1 MHLLQSFLTVGC
13 QGMLRFGVGKMA
25 ELTLEPR
32 IAAIVA
38 RNKISAEDT
47 LFLRSHVYQ
56 DGLASRYEAE
66 NLFAMKSACAER
78 APEWSAFFIEA
89 VCDYI
94 VHQEKP
100 SGYISGDNA
109 TWLMAMI
116 TRDGKIDSDTEIEL
130 LVRVLEASREAPA
143 QLGTFALKQVELAVV
158 TGNGPLAKGRTL
170 KQGEITRDETDLVRR
185 ILYAIGGDGNIAV
198 TRGEAEML
206 FEINDKSVDALTD
219 PTWNE
224 LFVKAIA
231 NHLMAVSG
239 YNVGSREDAL
249 RHDAFLDGVSA
260 GMGGF
265 LSRMLTGSFS
275 ERFKSWSKDN
285 DVEDRFA
292 QANAERA
299 AQSDEAELIAQSEA
313 LWLAGRIGRDGLLHE
328 NERALVDFLRKESP
342 NIHPDLMRAINK
354 AA

>member
-1 MHLLQSFLTVGC
+1 MVLSNRGYQGILQY
-13 QGMLRFGVGKMA
+13 GVGNMA

-38 RNKISAEDT
+38 RNKITAEDT

-56 DGLASRYEAE
+56 DGLASRFEAE
-66 NLFAMKSACAER
+66 NLFALDSACVDR
-78 APEWSAFFIEA
+78 APEWSAFFMEA

-100 SGYISGDNA
+100 SGYISSDNA

-116 TRDGKIDSDTEIEL
+116 SRDGKIDSESELEL
-130 LVRVLEASREAPA
+130 LVRVLEESREAPS

-158 TGNGPLAKGRTL
+158 TGDGPLAKGRTL
-170 KQGEITRDETDLVRR
+170 KPGEITRYETDLVRR
-185 ILYAIGGDGNIAV
+185 VLYAIGGDGNIAV
-198 TRGEAEML
+198 TRAEAEML
-206 FEINDKSVDALTD
+206 FAINDKSVDALTD

-249 RHDAFLDGVSA
+249 RHDAFLDSA
-260 GMGGF
+260 STGMGGF
-265 LSRMLTGSFS
+265 LSRMLTGTFS
-275 ERFKSWSKDN
+275 ESFKSWSKMDA
-285 DVEDRFA
+285 VEDRFS
-292 QANAERA
+292 QTNSELA
-299 AQSDEAELIAQSEA
+299 AQSDAAEMISQSEA
-313 LWLAGRIGRDGLLHE
+313 SWLAGRIGRDGQLHD
-328 NERALVDFLRKESP
+328 NERALVEFLRKESP
-342 NIHPDLMRAINK
+342 NIHPDLLRAINK